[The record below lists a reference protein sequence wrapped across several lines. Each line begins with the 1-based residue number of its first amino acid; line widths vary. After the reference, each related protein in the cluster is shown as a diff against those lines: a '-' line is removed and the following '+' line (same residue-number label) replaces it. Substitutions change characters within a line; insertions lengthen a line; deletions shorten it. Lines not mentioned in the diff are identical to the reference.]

1 MLDPQVT
8 HLLETAVNT
17 SCKLAIMLQFFEH
30 ATLAITPG
38 AMAARVCRDIWSVEA
53 ALEELAEDG
62 ILSRRDKH
70 YSCKACVDLAAQLQ
84 LLSETYAHPLER
96 NELQQLLR
104 DLERYAPYRKELP
117 QRFFQSQP
125 VAV

>member
-17 SCKLAIMLQFFEH
+17 SCKLAIMLQFYEH
-30 ATLAITPG
+30 GALTATASQ
-38 AMAARVCRDIWSVEA
+38 MARRVCRDIWSVEA
-53 ALEELAEDG
+53 ALDELTEDG
-62 ILSRRDKH
+62 ILCRRDQH
-70 YSCKACVDLAAQLQ
+70 FVCKACTDLKAQLQ
-84 LLSETYAHPLER
+84 LLSETYAHPLQR

-117 QRFFQSQP
+117 QRFFQSQSI
-125 VAV
+125 AA